1 MHFLAR
7 ARASESGTWKKPIQG
22 ANSSGPILTRRLS
35 SRFLA
40 AKLLLFPRLHT
51 ACDPFEIFKPCTL
64 AIRRAVQLAHKTARI
79 AHFFY
84 EFLQRQ
90 LGVEIGLPQAVDGD
104 IAKQLVQFV
113 HFALILRSF
122 FAGPARLSLLAQSNL
137 NQTIKPRRDALG
149 AMDRPG
155 RVEVNDFIGEGK
167 KPASEL

>member
-1 MHFLAR
+1 MSRLGYFQVPDSEAPPAR
-7 ARASESGTWKKPIQG
+7 ENASKQNLVSNG
-22 ANSSGPILTRRLS
+22 
-35 SRFLA
+35 

-104 IAKQLVQFV
+104 IAEQAV
-113 HFALILRSF
+113 S
-122 FAGPARLSLLAQSNL
+122 
-137 NQTIKPRRDALG
+137 
-149 AMDRPG
+149 
-155 RVEVNDFIGEGK
+155 
-167 KPASEL
+167 

>member
-1 MHFLAR
+1 MTELTHGLPSPNLVGR
-7 ARASESGTWKKPIQG
+7 SENDGK
-22 ANSSGPILTRRLS
+22 LTLM
-35 SRFLA
+35 A
-40 AKLLLFPRLHT
+40 DK
-51 ACDPFEIFKPCTL
+51 
-64 AIRRAVQLAHKTARI
+64 KTARI

-155 RVEVNDFIGEGK
+155 RVEVND
-167 KPASEL
+167 L